1 MKELTQ
7 KERTRGPNLAENA
20 SEHMWGFQIVC
31 LHTRARYH
39 KSEIWKW
46 NKCTLSCIF
55 DIWSLK
61 LETIANEYRRS
72 HRSPSLPLC
81 CAHTTL
87 PLPLSIP
94 ICLCASPFGLSACL
108 PAWWT
113 WRACRQHVPHLS
125 VPVCVLSMCTC
136 VCACVCVYPCHK
148 HMRQFNNNKLGWE
161 KTRQQRDR
169 MTKQNAK

>member
-1 MKELTQ
+1 MRQ
-7 KERTRGPNLAENA
+7 RTHPNIR
-20 SEHMWGFQIVC
+20 WGFQIVC

-61 LETIANEYRRS
+61 LETIANKYRRS
-72 HRSPSLPLC
+72 HRPTPLPPSLLRTHNSP
-81 CAHTTL
+81 A
-87 PLPLSIP
+87 LSVPIP
-94 ICLCASPFGLSACL
+94 IRLCASLFGLSACL

-113 WRACRQHVPHLS
+113 WRTCRQHVPHLS

-136 VCACVCVYPCHK
+136 ACVYIPVTNTCVNLITTNWPGRK
-148 HMRQFNNNKLGWE
+148 RGSTEAEWPSRTPNKWDITNLYWMPL
-161 KTRQQRDR
+161 
-169 MTKQNAK
+169 MT